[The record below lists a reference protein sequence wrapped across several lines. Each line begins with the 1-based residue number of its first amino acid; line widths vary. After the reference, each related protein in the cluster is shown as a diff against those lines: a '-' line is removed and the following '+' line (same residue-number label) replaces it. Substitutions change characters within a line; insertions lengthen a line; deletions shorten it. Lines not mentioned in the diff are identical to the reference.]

1 MSRKMRIRRSS
12 AAMANDPYT
21 LIVALDAQVWGWGLG
36 CPGMGVGLWMP
47 RYGGGA
53 LDAQVWGWGLGCPDM
68 ILGLGKRRLISE

>member
-1 MSRKMRIRRSS
+1 MPRKMRIRRSS

-36 CPGMGVGLWMP
+36 CPGMGLGPWMP

-53 LDAQVWGWGLGCPDM
+53 LDAQVIP
-68 ILGLGKRRLISE
+68 GLGKRRLISPLTE